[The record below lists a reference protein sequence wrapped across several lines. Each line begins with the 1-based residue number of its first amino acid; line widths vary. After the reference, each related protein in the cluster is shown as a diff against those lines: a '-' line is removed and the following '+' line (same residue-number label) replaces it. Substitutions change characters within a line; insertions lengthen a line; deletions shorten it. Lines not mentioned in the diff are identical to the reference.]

1 MPLSPVLVLIGCA
14 SIAFANSITVD
25 ENAARSGTVK
35 NLFAGITP
43 TSGDFVFC
51 ELGVAAG
58 DSDCVAKA
66 GSTTPDISDVLRFTA
81 TDNNKNGAV
90 DLNWVFISDIDL
102 TGGKKDGPADAA
114 TFGTI
119 ASTAVYVK
127 EPSAFPFPYNPG
139 PADPGWIN
147 PPGGSVRAN
156 SSETYQ
162 ITSDC
167 SCRITVTPEPAAAW
181 ASLAGLLVLCCLAG
195 IRAYGSSGKPP
206 AHC

>member
-25 ENAARSGTVK
+25 ENAARSGTAK

-66 GSTTPDISDVLRFTA
+66 GSTMPDISDVLRFTA

-102 TGGKKDGPADAA
+102 TGGKKDGLADAA

-127 EPSAFPFPYNPG
+127 EPSAFPFLITQAPRTQ
-139 PADPGWIN
+139 A
-147 PPGGSVRAN
+147 GSTRRAA
-156 SSETYQ
+156 Q
-162 ITSDC
+162 
-167 SCRITVTPEPAAAW
+167 
-181 ASLAGLLVLCCLAG
+181 
-195 IRAYGSSGKPP
+195 
-206 AHC
+206 